1 LKKIASLGVIFAAAI
16 LVAVNLLRY
25 TSRFRIVALSPAELT
40 LKLPKAKPPT
50 VEECFD
56 VQHTL
61 AELSKPKRVLDKR
74 PPKDRGV
81 LSSDEIAI
89 YRAVL
94 RQWVAGGGSPLNV
107 SLQTYPLDV
116 LSDAGHIDCHCLK
129 GIDAESLMAASHSIH
144 SLTREVLPRRNM
156 KLVNENQQAASIPE
170 NNPGNTIGTNSIDKT
185 VSEAFDNGIFSV
197 SEIVFDKE
205 HRRALVSYGFHC
217 GLLCGS
223 GRTLVFERI
232 GDEWRR
238 TSPEC
243 GGWIS

>member
-116 LSDAGHIDCHCLK
+116 LSDAGHIDCH
-129 GIDAESLMAASHSIH
+129 

-170 NNPGNTIGTNSIDKT
+170 NNPGNTIGTNSIDKA